1 MTEPRVSIVI
11 PVFDS
16 GALLRDTLASVAR
29 QTLRSYEI
37 VLVDDGSTDPRTIAL
52 CDEAARE
59 PGVHLIRTMNQG
71 PAHARNTGIA
81 AGRAPYVLP
90 LDSDDWLAPTFLE
103 RTVALLDTDPAID
116 VVYTWV
122 ALVGRHHG
130 TWETGPFAIP
140 DMLSRCTIHVCSL
153 YRRRVW
159 ELAGGYDAQ
168 FVHSCE
174 DWDFWLSALEHG
186 VAGRGIPEV
195 LAYYRRTATSRE
207 IGSRAPG
214 ISTTLM
220 RNLVRKHRALFET
233 HVDEAFAAIYER
245 LAAAGVTLERIYHHP
260 VMRTYVWLVQ
270 HLRRRPGR
278 ERR

>member
-1 MTEPRVSIVI
+1 MSAPRVSIVV
-11 PVFDS
+11 PVYDS
-16 GALLRDTLASVAR
+16 GAYLRDALDSVAR
-29 QTLRSYEI
+29 QTLRDHETI
-37 VLVDDGSTDPRTIAL
+37 LVDDGSTDPATIAL
-52 CDEAARE
+52 CDAAART
-59 PGVHLIRTMNQG
+59 PGVRLIRTANRG

-81 AGRAPYVLP
+81 AARTPYVLP

-103 RTVALLDTDPAID
+103 RTAALLDGDAAVD
-116 VVYTWV
+116 VAFTWV

-130 TWETGPFAIP
+130 TWETGPFAVP
-140 DMLSRCTIHVCSL
+140 EMLSRCTVHVASL

-159 ELAGGYDAQ
+159 ELAGGYDPR
-168 FVHSCE
+168 FVQSCE

-195 LAYYRRTATSRE
+195 LAYYRRTPASRE

-220 RNLVRKHRALFET
+220 RDLVAKHRALYVA

-245 LAAAGVTLERIYHHP
+245 LAAAGVSLERIYHHP
-260 VMRTYVWLVQ
+260 VMRAYVWVAQRLR
-270 HLRRRPGR
+270 RRRPG
-278 ERR
+278 